1 MYQQKVNTVGVQKC
15 FDEGQNNMGFYL
27 DYRDVLIYGS
37 SYCAVDLGIVLLAE
51 IDENEIVEP
60 FKFYKIEFY

>member
-1 MYQQKVNTVGVQKC
+1 MRKLVSLKKQKC
-15 FDEGQNNMGFYL
+15 FDEGQNNIGFYL